1 MRSWSPKRV
10 RRERVPRYREGQC
23 GCRRPNWVKRLAS
36 QWGDRMGDIRWAGL
50 VVHLHGGGG
59 SGQTRFLALEA

>member
-1 MRSWSPKRV
+1 M
-10 RRERVPRYREGQC
+10 
-23 GCRRPNWVKRLAS
+23 KRLAS